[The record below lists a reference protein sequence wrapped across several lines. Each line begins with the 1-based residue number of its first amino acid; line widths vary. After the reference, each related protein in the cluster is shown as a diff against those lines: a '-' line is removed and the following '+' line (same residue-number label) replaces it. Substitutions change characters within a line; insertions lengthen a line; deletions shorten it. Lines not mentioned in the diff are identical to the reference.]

1 MTTIDL
7 PDPVFEWA
15 TYRRRTDSGSSI
27 YVTELQMGNEVLFTR
42 ETPESSWDGRG
53 VPDPIID
60 GPDDA
65 EAVAK
70 AEFADKFRRLF
81 A

>member
-7 PDPVFEWA
+7 PDPVFEWH
-15 TYRRRTDSGSSI
+15 TYARRTETGSRI
-27 YVTELQMGNEVLFTR
+27 YITKLLMGDEILFER
-42 ETPESSWDGRG
+42 ETPESSWNV

-65 EAVAK
+65 EAVVK